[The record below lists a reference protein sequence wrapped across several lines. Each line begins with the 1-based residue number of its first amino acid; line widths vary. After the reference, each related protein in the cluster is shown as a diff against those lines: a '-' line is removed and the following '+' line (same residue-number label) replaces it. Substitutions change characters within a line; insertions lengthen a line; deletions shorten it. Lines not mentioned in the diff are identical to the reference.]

1 MAFESQFITVTS
13 TSTIKV
19 SFWIYLVDW
28 VLALLLGLGFV
39 FYFHRLLGFLF
50 SALFKIFIWRQYK
63 VNINI
68 ESLKVSPLGGRL
80 FVKNLTIVTADST
93 VSILNLTFTW
103 RYWLFKM
110 NRLSNYFYE
119 TDYEAPELSQKQNLK
134 LPTRFLLS
142 IDGLEVFMYNR
153 TFAYD
158 NIIDILEKGNDAS
171 SGDEKTDQESS
182 SFSYDI
188 KNGHL
193 RFRNK
198 KASPNSTSS
207 LDESMNK
214 DIPQDKGSTSLV
226 LLLQILPI
234 GIRIK
239 RGAVVIGNSTT
250 PSILVASYKAA
261 NGTVDVAKSPNS
273 ADPYRL
279 LYDVALD
286 NFQLWMRPNINY
298 EKYRYGVEAHKEDNI
313 KTTEDVNQ
321 ITHMRKYRSWFQFQR
336 AAKNLHR
343 LYYRLLRKERPE
355 ETEKENDI
363 HWRGLRRY
371 VGDAQDDSDMF
382 VLLSSDDQYAK
393 YSLILDSVSTRII
406 YYYDSPGMQ
415 PQEVSPRT
423 LLPPEHGVEIEIS
436 MGTIHYGPWTDRQ
449 RVPIQNMLFPPIAR
463 DSEPTRG
470 FLSPGTK
477 RDFSG
482 FRVTMIVKDEVIIRV
497 PTREPSKDKE
507 LLKST
512 NSVDHSKS
520 SRPFGW
526 LEIKAGEGSNIGMF
540 SSYIADENGFPNIMK
555 VILNEPEI
563 RSSVNHDV
571 LFIADSHELNGNIG
585 FPLAWNGK
593 CTWDF
598 NQVSL
603 NPRLFFLRE
612 HTMLFSDLFTD
623 FGLGDP
629 QPYEYFR
636 PFVYN
641 INWKFLNYK
650 IFLNVNDANIV
661 DNPLDFDNNKYLS
674 FQGEELVCDLNLPM
688 NGVFSKSSTIKF
700 NINTPHFDLILDTP
714 PWHTVNAFLK
724 ESNVVGRS
732 NYFIVDGEYTF
743 FGGVEVNT
751 SDHVEIRCIGDEVSL
766 KFYGF
771 VIRYLFTLKD
781 NYFGDHIHFKT
792 FEEYTSEINSDAQS
806 QEEQSIKEPNY
817 WKMIKTEN
825 DMDVIITFQVRSGLV
840 LLPYHTYSCQS
851 HIGLNFDMLDVDMRF
866 FNYYMDMQVDFS
878 PISAV
883 FVENYYSREDPL
895 LSVNEYVKLY
905 FNTKAD
911 MCVDGFSVHSHRM
924 FGAPPD
930 ELTFYCKWDFSCGD
944 WLIDSHPMFVKA
956 VVNGIAN
963 FGVGFLDV
971 ENALGVAFP
980 PAFDAANFSFQC
992 PNFTFQLRPDAQS
1005 CVEIHMGDF
1014 LLSLND
1020 MTNRR
1025 YSSRLAVSIP
1035 TITMKVFKGER
1046 LTAYMNT
1053 SLVFTNICQKVD
1065 MLERRR
1071 KAQEHVR
1078 NSDAPFHR
1086 TPFILLDEYRDD
1098 FYYES
1103 KGCFLTPASLPHAA
1117 MPLTE
1122 ETFRNSKNLKFDFD
1136 ADSISSDSDYVF
1148 TGKMPPTN
1156 DYNEEDFTPSY
1167 PVESDTEYDNLI
1179 FELGDVEAFC
1189 SPKAVEVISGLLQS
1203 MEDYSINTIMDEI
1216 NVRTVNLLKG
1226 LIKSTKSVKN
1236 FRVVNH
1242 EIKVKFGDF
1251 DVADS
1256 RELMQLVKKQNTI
1269 TLQIFDLSV
1278 ALSENV
1284 NKSVV
1289 NGAISNEEE
1298 LSLALHIKDLI
1309 VSASQPFEF
1318 NAAALFNIQ
1327 EIEYWMEQ
1335 KQDTLTGSANIESV
1349 NISFDDQ
1356 QMEWLSGYIRNM
1368 ADTIEDINAGR
1379 DVITRKIN
1387 ASACLVHALTLASV
1401 DYYIDHDPDVLT
1413 RPAYILRAKKE
1424 HIRFFDSWKV
1434 MARLRHIINNI
1445 SPDWRREADALLKSK
1460 KYHLPDDALDEVW
1473 EVFSQ
1478 WRTWEAN
1485 QQERKAMFNRIF
1497 SKKVVDKD
1505 IEKLQLQF
1513 ILGQIVI
1520 KLVSESTT
1528 DYLSLQRFSTT
1539 VTSRSKDEESYGI
1552 KNLDVIIGLGEYDSS
1567 LSTLLFDKIKLLETF
1582 NKKHSADKQKK
1593 NLVSKAYHSINIGI
1607 AVNIE
1612 SVRQQILLPSVVV
1625 DVQANNL
1632 TSISTFREEMRR
1644 VSNCLLLEN
1653 LELNVWGS
1661 SNHIYSQS
1669 MTGTSWVIAK
1679 TRAFEQDFYKVDF
1692 EFQKIGV
1699 HLLDKDSQFPFVL
1712 ETILAQDV
1720 PYIKNIFN
1728 ITEPEHHEVSKK
1740 RSFNYLGSIY
1750 VKIVVQEFNWSV
1762 AVLDPFFI
1770 GGTSIGCSFGVTK
1783 VGEGYKV
1790 DTKHLKGKCNVDVAH
1805 HNVLE
1810 VETSDFVNNIEI
1822 ETWDELILL
1831 SLDSCLGY
1839 AKAFCPSLVATVDLV
1854 SVNLPRLEKK
1864 IEEFKSLLEN
1874 KEPRVEEV
1882 KQDKQKGKD
1891 IVFKL
1896 NFSNDYVGIST
1907 FINKAKVS
1915 FEIESTTAVVNNV
1928 SEIRTKSNEL
1938 ITTVVPLFGELSIP
1952 AARLS
1957 ILEKSIPIGLSN
1969 LIDVNFAVRLLSAE
1983 KLGELQTLQFESQY
1997 CRICL
2002 SEPMLFKLLKIAD
2015 EIGKVIS
2022 KTTTSATV
2030 SSTSP
2035 PPPQEKKDDL
2045 ESSSKISD
2053 LIFTRIA
2060 TFQCLAYNF
2069 CLGWLFTDKS
2079 KEYPGIIMG
2088 AERFFATTEP
2098 NLGKFTL
2105 MEAYLSVANGNR
2117 TSNFYSTLSEKSN
2130 LNRAYLPNLQF
2141 IYLIDHGPN
2150 GKHLRMSMHGDELD
2164 VKFLSTSVV
2173 IFDKLVKLASKV
2185 QSYLE
2190 RRASPIYQE
2199 LDKEPTKPGESTPLF
2214 KNSFDSIE
2222 YISTYAGSN
2231 VLIYRLPDDES
2242 EDTPSLFLHSPAVK
2256 MAFKF
2261 TNNKKHKKKNSLMGE
2276 ILATSSDNTLYPQCV
2291 PVIVDLV
2298 SGMKGLMR
2306 KSKKSSTEIVI
2317 VEEQTK
2323 NNDFIRNLLD
2333 DTNIHFGVRIEKQ
2346 GLSLSCEPTAK
2357 VAAVVGLDGIFIQV
2371 NTTQSQ
2377 IPAISVSLLVDSVSV
2392 LLQHIYSRDISAS
2405 AAITG
2410 ILFTSTVEFEK
2421 VVTLFSSGSISD
2433 ADAYIN
2439 MKQYQDVDL
2448 FKDIWFPKEYSEVYS
2463 SFVNSQSEVDS
2474 SKQIKE
2480 SPLHESLNQLAL
2492 AQNKNI
2498 SSRFKEVSDT
2508 YAFPWVVTFVV
2519 SNIGIRVDFGQSLG
2533 NFKLVIG
2540 NFWAVSKKSME
2551 WSQDLKTGIDEI
2563 ALSSVGRLGGHVSIK
2578 NINLH
2583 TAISWR
2589 LDLGVTLDVPLIL
2602 VSGGLEKFQLKMSFD
2617 DHVIAIGNFE
2627 EFSMDIYNKKSEIAI
2642 AKDHLFVTTKF
2653 KTAEIY
2659 ITSLTASNF
2668 VDIHN
2673 TISRMVQDNKRSYR
2687 ETLRDSSKGT
2697 SVGKTIKKKTFSENA
2712 ILETVKKL
2720 ETRIHVSAGN
2730 VLIHVYPSAIS
2741 DNKVLVINLD
2751 ESRVKFQQNEYS
2763 SGISNELDL
2772 KFNDLKVSLSS
2783 ITPLQESFIV
2793 DAPVTEL
2800 TDQARKASG
2809 GTIFVFPSFRISM
2822 RTFQKYNSN
2831 LIEYMF
2837 QSTFNGTVDIRWNLG
2852 SVNFIREMYSI
2863 HSKALESRMEYRR
2876 KMQPFDEGR
2885 EMLSKSIL
2893 EQQLNAEDTTQEIDD
2908 AIKETIEKVEKSSK
2922 YRYVALAPPII
2933 EAPQLKE
2940 LGNATPPL
2948 EWFGLHRNKLP
2959 HVTHQFAIVSL
2970 QKLIH
2975 EIESEY
2981 SKMLGKA

>member
-13 TSTIKV
+13 NSTIRV

-39 FYFHRLLGFLF
+39 FYFHRMLGFLF
-50 SALFKIFIWRQYK
+50 SVLFKIFLWRRYK
-63 VNINI
+63 VSVNI
-68 ESLKVSPLGGRL
+68 EAFKASPLGGRL
-80 FVKNLTIVTADST
+80 FIKNLTIISADST
-93 VSILNLTFTW
+93 ISILNLTFTW
-103 RYWLFKM
+103 RYWLFRL
-110 NRLSNYFYE
+110 NRLSNFYYE
-119 TDYEAPELSQKQNLK
+119 TDYEAPELSQKQNAK
-134 LPTRFLLS
+134 LPTRFLLA

-158 NIIDILEKGNDAS
+158 NIIDILEKGNEAS
-171 SGDEKTDQESS
+171 SADEKTDQESS
-182 SFSYDI
+182 SFSEEI
-188 KNGHL
+188 KSGHL

-198 KASPNSTSS
+198 KASPNSSS
-207 LDESMNK
+207 SSDQSMAK
-214 DIPQDKGSTSLV
+214 ETPAEKGSNSLMF
-226 LLLQILPI
+226 LLQVLPI
-234 GIRIK
+234 GVRIK
-239 RGAVVIGNSTT
+239 RGAVVVGNSTT

-261 NGTVDVAKSPNS
+261 SGTLDVARSPNA

-279 LYDVALD
+279 LYDLAFD
-286 NFQLWMRPNINY
+286 NFQLWMRPNMNY
-298 EKYRYGVEAHKEDNI
+298 EKYRYGIEAHKEEALLAH
-313 KTTEDVNQ
+313 EDINQ
-321 ITHMRKYRSWFQFQR
+321 IAQMKKYKSWFQFQK
-336 AAKNLHR
+336 AAKKLQG
-343 LYYRLLRKERPE
+343 LYFRILRKEPPDKE
-355 ETEKENDI
+355 EAEQDI
-363 HWRGLRRY
+363 NWRGLRRY
-371 VGDAQDDSDMF
+371 IGDTQDDSDMF

-393 YSLILDSVSTRII
+393 YSLILDSVTTRII
-406 YYYDSPGMQ
+406 YYYDCPGMQ
-415 PQEVSPRT
+415 PQEVSTRT
-423 LLPPEHGVEIEIS
+423 LLPPEHGVEIEVS

-470 FLSPGTK
+470 FLRPGSK

-512 NSVDHSKS
+512 NTVEHSKS

-540 SSYIADENGFPNIMK
+540 TSYIADENGFPNIMK

-571 LFIADSHELNGNIG
+571 LFIADSHELHAKIG
-585 FPLAWNGK
+585 MPLAWNGK
-593 CTWDF
+593 CVWDF
-598 NQVSL
+598 DQVSL

-641 INWKFLNYK
+641 IGWKFLNYK
-650 IFLNVNDANIV
+650 LFLNVNDANIV

-674 FQGEELVCDLNLPM
+674 LQGEELNCDIHLPI
-688 NGVFSKSSTIKF
+688 NGVFTKSSTILF
-700 NINTPHFDLILDTP
+700 NISTPHFDLILDTP

-732 NYFIVDGEYTF
+732 NHFVVDGEYTF

-751 SDHVEIRCIGDEVSL
+751 SDYVEIRCLGDEVSL

-771 VIRYLFTLKD
+771 VIRYLFTLRD
-781 NYFGDHIHFKT
+781 NYFGDHIHFRT
-792 FEEYTSEINSDAQS
+792 FEEYTSEINADAASEDNQS
-806 QEEQSIKEPNY
+806 TNEPNY

-825 DMDVIITFQVRSGLV
+825 DMDIIITFQVRSGLV

-883 FVENYYSREDPL
+883 FVEEYYSTEDPL
-895 LSVNEYVKLY
+895 LSVNDYAKLY
-905 FNTKAD
+905 FSRKAD

-930 ELTFYCKWDFSCGD
+930 ELTFYCKWDFCCGD
-944 WLIDSHPMFVKA
+944 WIIDSHPIFVKA
-956 VVNGIAN
+956 IVNGIAN

-992 PNFTFQLRPDAQS
+992 PNFTFQLRPDAKS
-1005 CVEIHMGDF
+1005 CVEIHLGDF
-1014 LLSLND
+1014 LLSYND

-1025 YSSRLAVSIP
+1025 YSSKLVVAIP
-1035 TITMKVFKGER
+1035 TIALKILKEDR
-1046 LTAYMNT
+1046 LTACLNT

-1065 MLERRR
+1065 MLDRRQ

-1086 TPFILLDEYRDD
+1086 VPFILLDEYRDD
-1098 FYYES
+1098 FYNES
-1103 KGCFLTPASLPHAA
+1103 KGCFLTPASLPHASI
-1117 MPLTE
+1117 PLTE
-1122 ETFRNSKNLKFDFD
+1122 ETYRTSKNLKFDFD
-1136 ADSISSDSDYVF
+1136 AESISSDSDYVF

-1156 DYNEEDFTPSY
+1156 QYEEADFTPSY
-1167 PVESDTEYDNLI
+1167 EVKPDTEYDNLI
-1179 FELGDVEAFC
+1179 VELGDVDAFC
-1189 SPKAVEVISGLLQS
+1189 SPKSMEVIATFLQS
-1203 MEDYSINTIMDEI
+1203 MEDYSMNTIMDEI
-1216 NVRTVNLLKG
+1216 NVRTVKLLKS
-1226 LIKSTKSVKN
+1226 LINSTKEVKN
-1236 FRVVNH
+1236 CRIVNH
-1242 EIKVKFGDF
+1242 EVKVKFGDF
-1251 DVADS
+1251 DVADTK
-1256 RELMQLVKKQNTI
+1256 ELMQAIKKENTI

-1278 ALSENV
+1278 ALSEKV
-1284 NKSVV
+1284 HKSVV
-1289 NGAISNEEE
+1289 NGTINSDEE
-1298 LSLALHIKDLI
+1298 LSLALHVKDLI

-1318 NAAALFNIQ
+1318 NAAALFNVQ

-1335 KQDTLTGSANIESV
+1335 KADSLTGSANIESV
-1349 NISFDDQ
+1349 NVSFEDL
-1356 QMEWLSGYIRNM
+1356 QMEWLVGYLCNM
-1368 ADTIEDINAGR
+1368 ADTIEDFNAGR
-1379 DVITRKIN
+1379 DVITRRIN

-1473 EVFSQ
+1473 AVFSQ
-1478 WRTWEAN
+1478 WRAWEAN
-1485 QQERKAMFNRIF
+1485 PQERRAMFNRIF

-1513 ILGQIVI
+1513 ILNKIEV
-1520 KLVSESTT
+1520 KLVAESAT
-1528 DYLSLQRFSTT
+1528 DYISLQRFSTT
-1539 VTSRSKDEESYGI
+1539 VTSRSKDDESYGI
-1552 KNLDVIIGLGEYDSS
+1552 KNIDVIIGLGEHDSS
-1567 LSTLLFDKIKLLETF
+1567 VSTLLLDKIKIVEAL
-1582 NKKHSADKQKK
+1582 KAKHEMG
-1593 NLVSKAYHSINIGI
+1593 KAKSEHHVYHSVNVSL
-1607 AVNIE
+1607 AVNVE
-1612 SVRQQILLPSVVV
+1612 SLRQQFLLPSLVFQL
-1625 DVQANNL
+1625 QAGNL
-1632 TSISTFREEMRR
+1632 TTISTFKEEMRR
-1644 VSNCLLLEN
+1644 VSNSLIMETLDFN
-1653 LELNVWGS
+1653 IWGS
-1661 SNHIYSQS
+1661 SQHIFSHS
-1669 MTGTSWVIAK
+1669 MEGTSWVIAK

-1692 EFQKIGV
+1692 GLQKIGV
-1699 HLLDKDSQFPFVL
+1699 HLLDKDSQFPKVVETVL
-1712 ETILAQDV
+1712 NNDV
-1720 PYIKNIFN
+1720 PYIKETFH
-1728 ITEPEHHEVSKK
+1728 ITDSKEK
-1740 RSFNYLGSIY
+1740 DTSTKPTVDFVGSVY
-1750 VKIVVQEFNWSV
+1750 VNVVVQECNWSV
-1762 AVLDPFFI
+1762 EVLNPFVLE
-1770 GGTSIGCSFGVTK
+1770 GTCIGCDFNVTK
-1783 VGEGYKV
+1783 LGEGYKV
-1790 DTKHLKGKCNVDVAH
+1790 DTKQLKGKCSVDVDH
-1805 HNVLE
+1805 RNILE
-1810 VETSDFVNNIEI
+1810 VETSDFVNTVDVD
-1822 ETWDELILL
+1822 TWGDLVLI
-1831 SLDSCLGY
+1831 SLESCLGY
-1839 AKAFCPSLVATVDLV
+1839 AKAFSPSLVSTVSLLAA
-1854 SVNLPRLEKK
+1854 NLPKLEKK
-1864 IEEFKSLLEN
+1864 IDALKSLVADTEKAAEV
-1874 KEPRVEEV
+1874 KEEIESTKEEV
-1882 KQDKQKGKD
+1882 KKSKE
-1891 IVFKL
+1891 IAFKL
-1896 NFSNDYVGIST
+1896 NFANDYVGLST

-1915 FEIESTTAVVNNV
+1915 FEIESTSSMVNNV
-1928 SEIRTKSNEL
+1928 AEVTTKDNEL
-1938 ITTVVPLFGELSIP
+1938 LQSIVPVYGELSIP

-1969 LIDVNFAVRLLSAE
+1969 LVDLNFAVRLLSVE
-1983 KLGELQTLQFESQY
+1983 KLDERQTLQFESQY

-2015 EIGKVIS
+2015 EVSKVIS
-2022 KTTTSATV
+2022 KTAAAAEPK
-2030 SSTSP
+2030 P
-2035 PPPQEKKDDL
+2035 PVPEKKIEED
-2045 ESSSKISD
+2045 SASKISD
-2053 LIFTRIA
+2053 LIFAKIA

-2079 KEYPGIIMG
+2079 KEYPGIIVG
-2088 AERFFATTEP
+2088 AERFFAATEP

-2141 IYLIDHGPN
+2141 IYMVDHGPN

-2173 IFDKLVKLASKV
+2173 VVDKLVKLASKV

-2190 RRASPIYQE
+2190 RRAKPIYQE
-2199 LDKEPTKPGESTPLF
+2199 LDKEPVKPGEKTPLF

-2222 YISTYAGSN
+2222 YVSTYAGSN
-2231 VLIYRLPDDES
+2231 VLIYRLLDDDLEHP
-2242 EDTPSLFLHSPAVK
+2242 PSLFLHSPAVK

-2261 TNNKKHKKKNSLMGE
+2261 TNNKKKMQKNSLMGE

-2291 PVIVDLV
+2291 PVIADLM

-2306 KSKKSSTEIVI
+2306 KSKKSNDEVVV
-2317 VEEQTK
+2317 VEEPTK
-2323 NNDFIRNLLD
+2323 NNDFIRTLLNE
-2333 DTNIHFGVRIEKQ
+2333 TNIHFGVRIEKQ

-2371 NTTQSQ
+2371 NTAKSQ
-2377 IPAISVSLLVDSVSV
+2377 IPAISISLLMDSVSV

-2405 AAITG
+2405 AAIAD
-2410 ILFTSTVEFEK
+2410 ILLTSTIEFGE
-2421 VVTLFSSGSISD
+2421 VATLFSSGSISD
-2433 ADAYIN
+2433 ADAYVN
-2439 MKQYQDVDL
+2439 VKQYQDVDL
-2448 FKDIWFPKEYSEVYS
+2448 FKDIWFPKEYSDLYS
-2463 SFVNSQSEVDS
+2463 SFVNEPSEEDALDED
-2474 SKQIKE
+2474 IE
-2480 SPLHESLNQLAL
+2480 SMLHASLDHLAL

-2519 SNIGIRVDFGQSLG
+2519 SNIGVRVDFGQSLG

-2551 WSQDLKTGIDEI
+2551 WSQDLKTGINEI
-2563 ALSSVGRLGGHVSIK
+2563 TLSSVGRLGGNLTIK
-2578 NINLH
+2578 NVNLH
-2583 TAISWR
+2583 TAISWK

-2617 DHVIAIGNFE
+2617 HHVIAIGNFE
-2627 EFSMDIYNKKSEIAI
+2627 EFSMDIYNKKSEISI

-2653 KTAEIY
+2653 KLAEIY

-2687 ETLRDSSKGT
+2687 ETLRDSSKGK
-2697 SVGKTIKKKTFSENA
+2697 SVDHNMKRKTFSENA

-2720 ETRIHVSAGN
+2720 ETRIHASAGK
-2730 VLIHVYPSAIS
+2730 VLIHVYPSSIS
-2741 DNKVLVINLD
+2741 DDKVLVVKLD

-2772 KFNDLKVSLSS
+2772 KFNDLRVSLSS
-2783 ITPLQESFIV
+2783 ITPLLESFIV
-2793 DAPVTEL
+2793 EAPVTEL
-2800 TDQARKASG
+2800 TEQARKASG

-2852 SVNFIREMYSI
+2852 SINFIREMYSI
-2863 HSKALESRMEYRR
+2863 HTKALESRMEYRR
-2876 KMQPFDEGR
+2876 KMQPFDEGTDV
-2885 EMLSKSIL
+2885 LSKSIL

-2948 EWFGLHRNKLP
+2948 EWFGLHRTKLP
-2959 HVTHQFAIVSL
+2959 HVTHQFVIVSL

-2975 EIESEY
+2975 EIELEY